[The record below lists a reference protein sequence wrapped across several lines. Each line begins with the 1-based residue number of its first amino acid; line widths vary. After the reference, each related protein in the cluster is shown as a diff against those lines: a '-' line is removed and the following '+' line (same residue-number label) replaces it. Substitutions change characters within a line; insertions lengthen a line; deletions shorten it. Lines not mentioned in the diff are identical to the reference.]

1 LSLVEM
7 QAMNITNNVI
17 SLFQSREKSGD
28 WNKWEAKFSKEA
40 EFLAWAAAQYKERES
55 EWLTEFK

>member
-1 LSLVEM
+1 M